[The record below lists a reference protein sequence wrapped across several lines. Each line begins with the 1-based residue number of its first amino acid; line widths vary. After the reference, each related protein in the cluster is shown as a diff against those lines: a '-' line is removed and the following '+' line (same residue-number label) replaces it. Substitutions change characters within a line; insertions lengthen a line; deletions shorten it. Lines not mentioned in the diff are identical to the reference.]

1 MAMGNVNIGRIGVWY
16 GMIDMLSTPDAQK
29 AAQEIEALG
38 YGALWVAEAVGRDP
52 FVSATLLLSA
62 TENLALCTGIANIY
76 ARDPMTMSAGHK
88 TVCEAFPNRFL
99 LGLGVSHG
107 HLVAGIRKHDWSKPY
122 SYMVEYLERMRSA
135 LFMAKGPDVDGD
147 IVLAAL
153 RPRMLELSATAAAG
167 AHPYL
172 TTPAHTADARK
183 ILGPDPLLAVEQMV
197 ILSTDPEVARRIAR
211 AGLAMYIRLPN
222 YVNNLKNYG
231 FTDEDFADG
240 GSDRL
245 VDELVVWGDVD
256 AVTARVKEHLDA
268 GADHV
273 CVQVLHESFDAPIP
287 QLTAL
292 AGPLLAL

>member
-1 MAMGNVNIGRIGVWY
+1 
-16 GMIDMLSTPDAQK
+16 
-29 AAQEIEALG
+29 
-38 YGALWVAEAVGRDP
+38 
-52 FVSATLLLSA
+52 
-62 TENLALCTGIANIY
+62 
-76 ARDPMTMSAGHK
+76 MSAGHK

-183 ILGPDPLLAVEQMV
+183 ILGPDPLLAVEQMA

-268 GADHV
+268 GVAADALSVGSPARPGDLRSGAGRVHR
-273 CVQVLHESFDAPIP
+273 L
-287 QLTAL
+287 L
-292 AGPLLAL
+292 AGRDDEVVSGRAVFPDVGIFRGRLVHGFAL